1 MTAMTAETQDR
12 LQHLLQD
19 VTDAGVADKVS
30 VADVL
35 ESIGT
40 RSFGALLLV
49 PCIMVLS
56 PLSGIPGVPTT
67 AGLIIVLVCVQ
78 YLAGRRTIWLPQRIL
93 RARISRKRLAAGF
106 GYVQPFARSL
116 DRVFR
121 PRLRVLI
128 NHWTFSLV
136 AVICAVLAATMPPLE
151 VLPFTATITAFV
163 IAMFA
168 MALLYEDGL
177 LALLALAGT
186 IGLGA
191 AIVFYA
197 VPRLSEV
204 LG

>member
-1 MTAMTAETQDR
+1 
-12 LQHLLQD
+12 LQD